1 MKGNFPPDQF
11 AKIGHEGREYVKRRR
26 TENKARQAN
35 AVDVDNT
42 KQHASGAGDEGA
54 DQGDDDAS
62 YSDKGGRSGN
72 RFGRGAY
79 NGKDK
84 T

>member
-26 TENKARQAN
+26 AESKARQAS
-35 AVDVDNT
+35 AVDVDNN
-42 KQHASGAGDEGA
+42 KQQASGAGDKAA
-54 DQGDDDAS
+54 DPGDDDVS

-72 RFGRGAY
+72 RFGHGAY

-84 T
+84 G